1 MATRVATTVDLEAII
16 KAAKHSPGELERLAS
31 NPEDVLADR
40 DLTASPGAVEFLR
53 TMGKS
58 TYEEDKEIEK
68 ASKDALGTRAGE
80 N

>member
-1 MATRVATTVDLEAII
+1 MAARVATTADLEAII

-40 DLTASPGAVEFLR
+40 DLTPSPGAVEFLR
-53 TMGKS
+53 TMGRS
-58 TYEEDKEIEK
+58 TYDEDKEKEK
-68 ASKDALGTRAGE
+68 AVKDSLGPKMGE

>member
-1 MATRVATTVDLEAII
+1 MATKVATTADLEAII

-31 NPEDVLADR
+31 NPEDVLAGR
-40 DLTASPGAVEFLR
+40 GLAASPGAVEFLR

-58 TYEEDKEIEK
+58 TYDADKEK
-68 ASKDALGTRAGE
+68 AKAGKDALGARAGE